1 MTGARAGYATTAR
14 TSAAKAIPALAFTAA
29 PTPTITGTAAVGSI
43 LTANAGTWSPT
54 PTLAYQWN
62 RNGIAISGA
71 TKTTYALVSADQG
84 AMITVTVTAS
94 RSGYAS
100 TTRTSAVVTVPTG
113 PGAAVVQIS
122 ADITADTT
130 WAPASSTVYLLTT
143 QVDVRS
149 GVTLTIGANAI
160 VKARTNAGLAVEG
173 ALVVNGTA
181 GNPVTFTSL
190 RDDTIGGDSN
200 SDGDVTTP
208 QPGDWYGITISS
220 KASMTATYATVKYA
234 SSGWQSSGADVF
246 RLSHGAVSDTQ
257 YDGIRVAADR
267 SGANAGNAIISIT
280 DTTVRRAGRNGITVS
295 ATGQP
300 AGSGTQIP
308 VPVVTDN
315 TVTDSGKG
323 YNNSS
328 VPNQVAIRVHG
339 YALDGSKLTGNDGNG
354 NKISAIALSGT
365 LKTNLSLPQGDLP
378 LALLDSD
385 YLTVAAGATLTIA
398 AGQTVKAY
406 QAGLAVEGSL
416 VVNGTAG
423 NPVTFTSLRDDTI
436 GGDSN
441 SDGDVTTPQPGDW
454 YGITISSKASMTA
467 TYATVKYA
475 SSGWQ
480 SSGADVFRLSHGA
493 VSDTQY
499 DGIRVAA
506 DRSGANA
513 GNAIISITDTTVRR
527 AGRNGITVSATGQPA
542 GSGTQIPVPV
552 VTDNTVTDSGKGYN
566 NSSVPNQ
573 VAIRVHGYALD
584 GSKLTGNDGN
594 GNKISAIALS
604 GTLKTN
610 LSLPQGDLPLA
621 LLDSDYL
628 TVAAGATLTI
638 AAGQTVKAYQA
649 GLAVEGSLVVNGTA
663 GNPVTFT
670 SLRDDTIGGDS
681 NSDGDVTT
689 PQPGDW
695 YGITISSKASMTAT
709 YATVKYASS
718 GWQSS
723 GADVFRL
730 SHGAVSD
737 TQYDGIRVAADRSG
751 ANAGNAI
758 ISITDTTV
766 RRAGRNGITVSATGQ
781 PAGSGTQIPVPVV
794 TDNTVTD
801 SGKGYNN
808 SSVPNQ
814 VAIRVHGYA
823 LDGSKLTGNDG
834 NGNKISAIA
843 LSGTL
848 KTNLSLPQGDL
859 PLALLDSDYLTVA
872 AGATLTIAAGQT
884 VKAYQA
890 GLAVEGSLVVNGTAG
905 NPVTFT
911 SLRDDTIGG
920 DSNSDGDVTTPQP
933 GDWYGITISNGGSVH
948 GSGLS
953 VRYASYGITAGQ
965 TSSLQLSDSGV
976 SSTTSRCLD
985 VTGADSASYFHGT
998 VRDCEFGVFSSG
1010 LTYFDASAVD
1020 WGGDE
1025 PPGNGADERPRASG
1039 PGVDVFPWVGWVDP
1053 PPASKPK
1060 VYAASPCKDLLVIGV
1075 RGSGEE
1081 ATSANRDMGNMVK
1094 TFHDAFVEELAEQ
1107 SASPI
1112 STRTIG
1118 LEYPAY
1124 AVPLSSPDAPGLLT
1138 YTSGAWSG
1146 AVELMST
1153 LENEIERCGSSG
1165 EKIVLNGY
1173 SQGAWV
1179 IHSTLA
1185 YMEKSKRLPVSN
1197 LAAVNLIADPQR
1209 AQLGAEYNAGSAT
1222 GDTWGVANAQ
1232 VVGVPA
1238 VRFSNWL
1245 AGSIY
1250 PEVRQF
1256 QASNVSSED
1265 MITPVD
1271 IPTSLLSRV
1280 VTICNFTDPVCA
1292 IGGRGFPDADVH
1304 GEYPTSSGWARF
1316 VEESASTARIYAD

>member
-1 MTGARAGYATTAR
+1 MIADVAIVASIGSGACEARRRPRNAIWGDALIEQFGDSTRRARMQWQVGRRTRQGILVVMTTAALVLGMGVGTATAATAFTKAPVPTISGTVKVGSTLTAAAGTWSPSATLSYQWKRNGTSISGATAKTYKLTTSDAGRTVAVTTTGKRSGYTTTSKTSAGTAVPTVAFTTAPTPTISGTSSVGSTLTATAGTWSPTATVSYQWRRNGTAIASATAKTYKLATADAGQKLTVTVTGKRTGYTTTAKTSAAKTIATLTFGTAPTPTISGTASVGSTLTANPGTWSPTATLSFQWKRSGAAISGATAKTYKLVAADAGASITVTVTGKKTGYTTAAKTSAAKTIAATAFTTAPTPTLSGTATVGSTLTANPGTWSPAATLTYQWKRNGSSISGAAAATYKLADADAGQSLTVTVTGARAGYATTAR

-173 ALVVNGTA
+173 A
-181 GNPVTFTSL
+181 
-190 RDDTIGGDSN
+190 
-200 SDGDVTTP
+200 
-208 QPGDWYGITISS
+208 
-220 KASMTATYATVKYA
+220 
-234 SSGWQSSGADVF
+234 
-246 RLSHGAVSDTQ
+246 
-257 YDGIRVAADR
+257 
-267 SGANAGNAIISIT
+267 
-280 DTTVRRAGRNGITVS
+280 
-295 ATGQP
+295 
-300 AGSGTQIP
+300 
-308 VPVVTDN
+308 
-315 TVTDSGKG
+315 
-323 YNNSS
+323 
-328 VPNQVAIRVHG
+328 
-339 YALDGSKLTGNDGNG
+339 
-354 NKISAIALSGT
+354 
-365 LKTNLSLPQGDLP
+365 
-378 LALLDSD
+378 
-385 YLTVAAGATLTIA
+385 
-398 AGQTVKAY
+398 
-406 QAGLAVEGSL
+406 
-416 VVNGTAG
+416 
-423 NPVTFTSLRDDTI
+423 
-436 GGDSN
+436 
-441 SDGDVTTPQPGDW
+441 
-454 YGITISSKASMTA
+454 
-467 TYATVKYA
+467 
-475 SSGWQ
+475 
-480 SSGADVFRLSHGA
+480 
-493 VSDTQY
+493 
-499 DGIRVAA
+499 
-506 DRSGANA
+506 
-513 GNAIISITDTTVRR
+513 
-527 AGRNGITVSATGQPA
+527 
-542 GSGTQIPVPV
+542 
-552 VTDNTVTDSGKGYN
+552 
-566 NSSVPNQ
+566 
-573 VAIRVHGYALD
+573 
-584 GSKLTGNDGN
+584 
-594 GNKISAIALS
+594 
-604 GTLKTN
+604 
-610 LSLPQGDLPLA
+610 
-621 LLDSDYL
+621 
-628 TVAAGATLTI
+628 
-638 AAGQTVKAYQA
+638 
-649 GLAVEGSLVVNGTA
+649 LVVNGTA